1 MAVDINDDNSLN
13 EKAVN
18 FWENNKKNII
28 LVGILFVA
36 IYLTLYFYFAS
47 QQKSHFL
54 ASEIYQKIQLE
65 FRDNDIEVLV
75 TELKNKYSNS
85 PYAGRS
91 SLIFAQ
97 TLFEKDN
104 LEAALNEYDWVIT
117 NSKEKS
123 IQSLALYSKA
133 KLYLLNK
140 EFDLAENTT
149 NLIDS
154 KGFEG
159 LKNYLLGDIYV
170 LKKNNEKAKNFYE
183 VAFNFYANKNDLSK
197 VIKTKIDSIGN

>member
-1 MAVDINDDNSLN
+1 MAVDINDDNTLN

-18 FWENNKKNII
+18 FWEKNKKNII

-36 IYLTLYFYFAS
+36 IYLSLNFYFAS
-47 QQKSHFL
+47 QQKAHFL

>member
-1 MAVDINDDNSLN
+1 MAVDLNDDNSIN

-18 FWENNKKNII
+18 FWEKNKKNII
-28 LVGILFVA
+28 FGFLIFIV
-36 IYLTLYFYFAS
+36 IYLSSNFYFSNENNS
-47 QQKSHFL
+47 QYL

-65 FRDNDIEVLV
+65 YKDGDIETLV
-75 TELKNKYSNS
+75 KELKNKHPSS

-97 TLFEKDN
+97 SLFERENID
-104 LEAALNEYDWVIT
+104 AALNEYDWAIN

-133 KLYLLNK
+133 KLYLLK
-140 EFDLAENTT
+140 QELDLAETTT

-154 KGFEG
+154 DGFEG
-159 LKNYLLGDIYV
+159 LKNYLLGDIYA
-170 LKKNNEKAKNFYE
+170 LRKNNEKAKNFYE
-183 VAFNFYANKNDLSK
+183 IAFNFYANKNDLAK

>member
-36 IYLTLYFYFAS
+36 IYLTLNFYFAS

>member
-1 MAVDINDDNSLN
+1 M
-13 EKAVN
+13 
-18 FWENNKKNII
+18 
-28 LVGILFVA
+28 
-36 IYLTLYFYFAS
+36 
-47 QQKSHFL
+47 
-54 ASEIYQKIQLE
+54 
-65 FRDNDIEVLV
+65 
-75 TELKNKYSNS
+75 
-85 PYAGRS
+85 
-91 SLIFAQ
+91 
-97 TLFEKDN
+97 
-104 LEAALNEYDWVIT
+104 
-117 NSKEKS
+117 
-123 IQSLALYSKA
+123 
-133 KLYLLNK
+133 YLLNK